1 MRRTHGVLSALVL
14 APALAGLAGAQAE
27 GYPEVGDIR
36 YVVSFDRASASARS
50 IRSEMSFH
58 VYGSGPVVLSIPAW
72 TPGSYELDNFARF
85 ISDFSAE
92 SSGQPIRWDKAD
104 FDSWRVH
111 PDGAGRVTVRFRY
124 HADTLDTGMAGA
136 KDDFAFF
143 NGTTVFPYP
152 EGQSFDFPARVSV
165 VTEPDW
171 LVATGMRGAGSPGE
185 YEAATYHE
193 LVDMPFFVGR
203 FDLDSTRVDD
213 RWYRLATYPSGTVT
227 GEDRERLWEDIE
239 AMIPPMAAV
248 FGETPWVDY
257 TILALFEEGFPGG
270 AALEHRNSHL
280 GIYAPQLV
288 PSPILPLVMAHET
301 FHAWNVK
308 RLRPEE
314 LWPYEYDRAQPTT
327 LLWVSEGV
335 TDYYA
340 DLALVRG
347 GIVDP
352 DLFYQLLTLKI
363 RQTEAAGPVSL
374 EDASVSTWIEP
385 DDGTATIYYQ
395 KGSLAGLFLDI
406 LIRDATDNRT
416 SLDQVMRDLYDGE
429 YRSGSGFTEEEWWA
443 AVSRA
448 ADGASFEEFRAHYI
462 EGREPYPWNEVL
474 PLAGMRVTE
483 TSTRRPFIGA
493 ETAEDA
499 GGLRVTEVSPGSP
512 AEVSGIMQGDVL
524 VRVDDVRAEGSGFAN
539 EFRHRYADAPEGT
552 TVEVVVLRDEGEVSL
567 ETEIEFTVSA
577 TLSAGEDPEAGPKA
591 RAIRE
596 GIFGGRVDD

>member
-1 MRRTHGVLSALVL
+1 
-14 APALAGLAGAQAE
+14 
-27 GYPEVGDIR
+27 
-36 YVVSFDRASASARS
+36 
-50 IRSEMSFH
+50 MSFH

-416 SLDQVMRDLYDGE
+416 SLDQVMRMVGRRQPGCRRSFVRGIPGPLHRGPGSVSVERGPAARRDAGDGDV
-429 YRSGSGFTEEEWWA
+429 RPSSVHRRGDRG
-443 AVSRA
+443 
-448 ADGASFEEFRAHYI
+448 
-462 EGREPYPWNEVL
+462 GRGRTQGDRGHPGQPGGGVRYH
-474 PLAGMRVTE
+474 AG
-483 TSTRRPFIGA
+483 RRP
-493 ETAEDA
+493 
-499 GGLRVTEVSPGSP
+499 
-512 AEVSGIMQGDVL
+512 
-524 VRVDDVRAEGSGFAN
+524 
-539 EFRHRYADAPEGT
+539 
-552 TVEVVVLRDEGEVSL
+552 
-567 ETEIEFTVSA
+567 
-577 TLSAGEDPEAGPKA
+577 GP
-591 RAIRE
+591 
-596 GIFGGRVDD
+596 GGRCPSRRLRLRERVPAPVRGRTGGDDGRSRGPAGRRGGEPGNGDRVHGERDPVGRGRPGGGTESARHPRGNLRRPGGRLSRERR